1 MKRFAV
7 VFVALTG
14 CALPTTAVKAPQIS
28 VQHPV
33 CITENIPLD
42 GKVQA
47 IQNADQDLFTIQG
60 KLDDQAVRLTVCYK
74 GRQ

>member
-1 MKRFAV
+1 MKRFAF
-7 VFVALTG
+7 VFIALAG
-14 CALPTTAVKAPQIS
+14 CGPVTQPQIS